1 MKITQYERSEVMN
14 RREMICDKCREV
26 KLPRDGD
33 LSNLIHLDVPRS
45 KGGGKETHVKKSD
58 WNKAIGGNDLGN
70 LVLIC
75 ERCEY
80 DLQVKKVS
88 VRMTREK
95 VQKIDDWRKKMLPNE
110 TLSEVFRIAVEKL
123 IDETYD
129 VVMKNQMVET
139 KIEMM
144 AQKIQMME
152 QIIHLPLDDIKRV
165 DMLISDEEGKIIPVE
180 VKSFTENKRGGGI

>member
-1 MKITQYERSEVMN
+1 
-14 RREMICDKCREV
+14 
-26 KLPRDGD
+26 
-33 LSNLIHLDVPRS
+33 
-45 KGGGKETHVKKSD
+45 
-58 WNKAIGGNDLGN
+58 
-70 LVLIC
+70 
-75 ERCEY
+75 
-80 DLQVKKVS
+80 
-88 VRMTREK
+88 
-95 VQKIDDWRKKMLPNE
+95 MLPNE

-144 AQKIQMME
+144 EQKIQMME